1 MREVK
6 FLAFCLVAAIGLW
19 FWFAGIGALA
29 ESRYGFSLVALAVAF
44 VCALQAMQLFD
55 EE

>member
-1 MREVK
+1 MREVR
-6 FLAFCLVAAIGLW
+6 FLGFCLVAGIGLW

-44 VCALQAMQLFD
+44 VCALQAMRLFD
-55 EE
+55 E

>member
-1 MREVK
+1 MREVR
-6 FLAFCLVAAIGLW
+6 FLSFCLVAGIGLW

-29 ESRYGFSLVALAVAF
+29 ESRYGFSLVALAVAG
-44 VCALQAMQLFD
+44 VCALQAMRLFD

>member
-6 FLAFCLVAAIGLW
+6 FLAFVMVAGCGLW
-19 FWFAGIGALA
+19 WWFAAIGALA
-29 ESRYGFSLVALAVAF
+29 ESRYAFSLVALAVAF
-44 VCALQAMQLFD
+44 VCALQALYLFD

>member
-1 MREVK
+1 MREVR
-6 FLAFCLVAAIGLW
+6 FLGFCLVAGIGLW
-19 FWFAGIGALA
+19 FWFAGIGALV

-44 VCALQAMQLFD
+44 VCALQAMRLFD